1 MGKKIFAA
9 PKRGGVDL
17 ADLLQL
23 RSPSTP
29 ASTLVVRPI
38 THTYA
43 HTHFAEQSFF
53 HTWTLCAWLQ
63 MRGAVSLSPGSYK
76 LTQSHVKEFSVEN
89 VQQCVKA
96 MGKQTPLHASIW
108 HGIWGDCLAC
118 CLLDPFYLQCKALC
132 WKKKMFCQKQ
142 DHKWLISHIGSDNHL
157 IFMLSQE
164 QNWQFV
170 SVHYGCVIVSSF
182 WNYQKNL
189 RIRNYVN
196 NIELSQGT
204 FYNYWKH

>member
-1 MGKKIFAA
+1 MGKKIFAV

-23 RSPSTP
+23 MSPSTP
-29 ASTLVVRPI
+29 ASTLVVHPI
-38 THTYA
+38 THTFA
-43 HTHFAEQSFF
+43 HIHFAEQSLF

-89 VQQCVKA
+89 VQHCVKA
-96 MGKQTPLHASIW
+96 MGKQIPLHASIW

-118 CLLDPFYLQCKALC
+118 CLLDPFYLLCKALC
-132 WKKKMFCQKQ
+132 WKKMFCPKQKR
-142 DHKWLISHIGSDNHL
+142 LISHIGSDNHL

-164 QNWQFV
+164 QNLQFV
-170 SVHYGCVIVSSF
+170 SVQYVCVWVCYCLIIL
-182 WNYQKNL
+182 K
-189 RIRNYVN
+189 
-196 NIELSQGT
+196 LST
-204 FYNYWKH
+204 FFYA